1 MSGTFKPY
9 ICQAVLLKTSQ
20 SKIILNYPRLQKV
33 FNQQISNSLRNL
45 SVLCVFYSYFFDWYI
60 YLSMC
65 RIGALM
71 WAV

>member
-45 SVLCVFYSYFFDWYI
+45 SVLCVFFILIF
-60 YLSMC
+60 L
-65 RIGALM
+65 IGIFICLCAG
-71 WAV
+71 